1 VGSDIETLDFNTAIS
16 AMMIFLN
23 QASKKGSVTKETAS
37 SFTKLL
43 SPFAPHAAEELWQIL
58 GNGKSIAYEPWPEV
72 IEEYLK
78 EDMYEYPV
86 SFNGKMRFKLAL
98 PTGLSKEEVSAM
110 VMADPR
116 TEKWTGGTSPSN
128 IIVVPDRIVNI
139 VIRQN

>member
-1 VGSDIETLDFNTAIS
+1 
-16 AMMIFLN
+16 M
-23 QASKKGSVTKETAS
+23 
-37 SFTKLL
+37 
-43 SPFAPHAAEELWQIL
+43 
-58 GNGKSIAYEPWPEV
+58 
-72 IEEYLK
+72 IEEYLR

-98 PTGLSKEEVSAM
+98 PTGLSKEEVSAL

-139 VIRQN
+139 VIRLN